1 MEGAVTEPPSSHE
14 ADHGLQRPPGVPFWV
29 KGLGIAIVVL
39 VVVVVVAMAL
49 IGGEHGPGRH

>member
-1 MEGAVTEPPSSHE
+1 MTEPPSPQE
-14 ADHGLQRPPGVPFWV
+14 ADHGLERPPGVPFWV

-39 VVVVVVAMAL
+39 VAVVVIAMAL